1 MIPRYSRQQMEK
13 IWAPENRYKI
23 WFDIE
28 LYALESQVKL
38 GLAPQKALTDMKRA
52 GNISMS
58 KIVDSKRIE
67 KIESK
72 TRHDVIAFL
81 TNLATYV
88 GENSR
93 FVHQGLTSSD
103 VLDTC
108 LAVQMTQAT
117 DILIKDLDSVLS
129 SLKNRAYEHKN
140 TICVGRSHGIHAE
153 PTTFGLKLAGHYA
166 EFRRNYSRLIQARNE
181 IATCAISGPVGTYS
195 SVNYKVEKHVAKCL
209 GLKPEPVSTQI
220 IPRDRHAAWFSTLGV
235 VAGSVER
242 LAIEIRHLQRTEVR
256 EAEEFFAEGQKGSS
270 AMPHKRNPILTENLT
285 GLARIVRASVI
296 PSLENIALWHERDI
310 SHSSVERVFSPDAS
324 IALDFAL
331 VRLADVIQNLVVY
344 PQNMHANMERLGGLI
359 YSQKIMLALVESG
372 MSREKA
378 YKIVQRTSNNV
389 WKNGGAFEDYLN
401 RDPDVYKCLSKTQ
414 IHKLFQSDPYLKNV
428 NTIFK
433 RVFEESKGKQ
443 RRNKNYRR
451 KRI

>member
-1 MIPRYSRQQMEK
+1 MEK

-166 EFRRNYSRLIQARNE
+166 EFRRNYSRLIQ
-181 IATCAISGPVGTYS
+181 
-195 SVNYKVEKHVAKCL
+195 
-209 GLKPEPVSTQI
+209 
-220 IPRDRHAAWFSTLGV
+220 
-235 VAGSVER
+235 
-242 LAIEIRHLQRTEVR
+242 
-256 EAEEFFAEGQKGSS
+256 
-270 AMPHKRNPILTENLT
+270 M
-285 GLARIVRASVI
+285 
-296 PSLENIALWHERDI
+296 
-310 SHSSVERVFSPDAS
+310 
-324 IALDFAL
+324 
-331 VRLADVIQNLVVY
+331 
-344 PQNMHANMERLGGLI
+344 I
-359 YSQKIMLALVESG
+359 Y
-372 MSREKA
+372 
-378 YKIVQRTSNNV
+378 
-389 WKNGGAFEDYLN
+389 
-401 RDPDVYKCLSKTQ
+401 
-414 IHKLFQSDPYLKNV
+414 
-428 NTIFK
+428 
-433 RVFEESKGKQ
+433 
-443 RRNKNYRR
+443 
-451 KRI
+451 